1 MAVGEQ
7 TKGALPALEVSVSRE
22 QTLERACEENVV
34 VDDVPL

>member
-1 MAVGEQ
+1 
-7 TKGALPALEVSVSRE
+7 VSVSRE